1 VESHGATGPLG
12 PVAILG
18 PGLIGGSL
26 GLALHRHCPTAE
38 VRVWARS
45 PEPLEKVRAL
55 GFAATTSTD
64 LAEIVAGARCVVLC
78 TPVET
83 MPALARR
90 MLPALAPAAIVTDAG
105 SVKGSVVAECEAIL
119 GERFL
124 GAHPIAGS
132 DRTGIDAATA
142 DLYEGATCVLT
153 PTAQTS
159 PAALQTARELWQR
172 VGCRILEMSPE
183 AHDAALARTSHLP
196 HAVASAVAAAI
207 ERSVPGWP
215 QLAGSGYRD
224 ATRIALGNPD
234 LWTGILLANRAEVST
249 SIAELGE
256 ILQNMRAA
264 LEADDAVAIRAL
276 LAEGQTA
283 RQRFDGI

>member
-1 VESHGATGPLG
+1 M
-12 PVAILG
+12 
-18 PGLIGGSL
+18 
-26 GLALHRHCPTAE
+26 
-38 VRVWARS
+38 RVWARGS
-45 PEPLEKVRAL
+45 APLAKVRAL
-55 GFAATTSTD
+55 GFAAFASTD
-64 LAEIVAGARCVVLC
+64 LQAVIANAHCIVLC

-83 MPALARR
+83 MPDLARH
-90 MLPALAPAAIVTDAG
+90 MLDALAPAAVVTDAG
-105 SVKGSVVAECEAIL
+105 SVKGTVVAECESIL
-119 GERFL
+119 GGRFI

-142 DLYEGATCVLT
+142 ELYEGATCVLT
-153 PTAQTS
+153 PTTRTA
-159 PAALQTARELWQR
+159 PAALKAARELWQS
-172 VGCRILEMSPE
+172 VGCHLREMSPE

-264 LEADDAVAIRAL
+264 LEADDAEAIRAL

>member
-1 VESHGATGPLG
+1 
-12 PVAILG
+12 
-18 PGLIGGSL
+18 
-26 GLALHRHCPTAE
+26 
-38 VRVWARS
+38 VRVWARQ

-55 GFAATTSTD
+55 GFAAAASTD

-83 MPALARR
+83 MPDLARR
-90 MLPALAPAAIVTDAG
+90 MLAALDPSAVVTDAG
-105 SVKGSVVAECEAIL
+105 SVKAPVVAACEAIL
-119 GERFL
+119 GGRFV

-132 DRTGIDAATA
+132 DRTGIDAALA
-142 DLYEGATCVLT
+142 DLYEGATCALT
-153 PTAQTS
+153 PTAHTA
-159 PAALQTARELWQR
+159 PAALQTARELWQS
-172 VGCRILEMSPE
+172 VGCHLLEMSPE

-196 HAVASAVAAAI
+196 HAVASALAAAI
-207 ERSVPGWP
+207 DRSVSDWP
-215 QLAGSGYRD
+215 RLAGSGYRD

-234 LWTGILLANRAEVST
+234 LWTGILLANRSEVST

-264 LEADDAVAIRAL
+264 LDAGDAAAIRAL

>member
-45 PEPLEKVRAL
+45 LEPLEKVRAL
-55 GFAATTSTD
+55 GFAAATSTD
-64 LAEIVAGARCVVLC
+64 LAKIVAGAHCLVLC

-83 MPALARR
+83 MPDLAHR
-90 MLPALAPAAIVTDAG
+90 MLPALDPNALVTDAG

-119 GERFL
+119 GGRFI

-132 DRTGIDAATA
+132 DRTGIDAAIA

-153 PTAQTS
+153 PTTQTA
-159 PAALQTARELWQR
+159 PAALKTARELWQR
-172 VGCRILEMSPE
+172 VGCHLLEMSPE

-196 HAVASAVAAAI
+196 HAVASVLAAAI
-207 ERSVPGWP
+207 DRSVADWP

-264 LEADDAVAIRAL
+264 LEAGDAAAIRAL

>member
-1 VESHGATGPLG
+1 M
-12 PVAILG
+12 
-18 PGLIGGSL
+18 
-26 GLALHRHCPTAE
+26 
-38 VRVWARS
+38 RVWARS

-55 GFAATTSTD
+55 GFAATASTD
-64 LAEIVAGARCVVLC
+64 LAKIVAGAHCVVLC

-83 MPALARR
+83 MPDLARR
-90 MLPALAPAAIVTDAG
+90 MLPALDPDAIVTDAG

-119 GERFL
+119 GGRFI

-142 DLYEGATCVLT
+142 ELYDDATCVLT
-153 PTAQTS
+153 PTAQTA
-159 PAALQTARELWQR
+159 PAALQIARELWQH
-172 VGCRILEMSPE
+172 VGCHILEMSPE

-207 ERSVPGWP
+207 DRSVADWP
-215 QLAGSGYRD
+215 ELAGSGYRD

-249 SIAELGE
+249 SIAELSE

-264 LEADDAVAIRAL
+264 LEAGDAAAIRAL

>member
-1 VESHGATGPLG
+1 V
-12 PVAILG
+12 
-18 PGLIGGSL
+18 
-26 GLALHRHCPTAE
+26 E

-45 PEPLEKVRAL
+45 ADPLAKARAL
-55 GFAATTSTD
+55 GFASVASTD
-64 LAEIVAGARCVVLC
+64 LAEVATGARCVVLC

-83 MPALARR
+83 MPDLARR
-90 MLPALAPAAIVTDAG
+90 MRDALAPDAVVTDAG

-119 GERFL
+119 GGRFL

-132 DRTGIDAATA
+132 DRAGIDAAVA

-153 PTAQTS
+153 PTPQTT
-159 PAALQTARELWQR
+159 PAALKVARELWQS
-172 VGCRILEMSPE
+172 VGCHLLEMSPG

-196 HAVASAVAAAI
+196 HAAASALAVIIDRIAD
-207 ERSVPGWP
+207 WP
-215 QLAGSGYRD
+215 RLAGSGYRD

-249 SIAELGE
+249 SIAELAE

-264 LEADDAVAIRAL
+264 LDTGDAAAIRAL
-276 LAEGQTA
+276 LAEGQAA